1 MQSDQRNSTP
11 FGSPWALWFPSRGHL
26 CSQSG
31 QYFAHL
37 KMLRNEPGEEREKG
51 ALGRG
56 SRYKVPEDREIF
68 IHPIIPSLIHLPG
81 VPQAPCWTQPV
92 LGDKGLC

>member
-1 MQSDQRNSTP
+1 MQSDQCNSAP

-26 CSQSG
+26 CSQSD

-37 KMLRNEPGEEREKG
+37 KMLRSESGEEREKG

-56 SRYKVPEDREIF
+56 SRYKVPEDRENLHSSKHSKF
-68 IHPIIPSLIHLPG
+68 DSFTWCPSGSMLDPACPWG
-81 VPQAPCWTQPV
+81 
-92 LGDKGLC
+92 